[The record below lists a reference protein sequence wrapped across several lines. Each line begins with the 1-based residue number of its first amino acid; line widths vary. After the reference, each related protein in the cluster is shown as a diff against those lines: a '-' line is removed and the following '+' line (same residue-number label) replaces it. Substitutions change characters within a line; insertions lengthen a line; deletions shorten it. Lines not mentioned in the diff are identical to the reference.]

1 MKRVVLLFLMSF
13 IFILSDCN
21 ANENDKA
28 EASTSE
34 LEVIESTNSSNS
46 EDEFLTDYYFQENAY
61 YDPLDI
67 SELKHFLD
75 TEGDVE
81 IINGYEEYP
90 NQKWSEREDIQ
101 KYFTWVRERGSAP
114 IIYPNNDNAEIFHI
128 EIKASN
134 SMSYFILEDKHKNGR
149 IWIQILP
156 LSEKDKEKDL
166 KALIDSM
173 YGNGDDK
180 QQFQQRNNNVY
191 GEHYVYTT
199 RDTNNNLIKHID
211 YRYKDCLIRIRASE
225 GISIEIEYTEWFDI
239 KEYTPNYE

>member
-1 MKRVVLLFLMSF
+1 MKRVVLLFLLSL
-13 IFILSDCN
+13 ILSGCN

-28 EASTSE
+28 ESST
-34 LEVIESTNSSNS
+34 LEFEATESTNGNNS
-46 EDEFLTDYYFQENAY
+46 DGEFLTDYYFQENAY

-75 TEGDVE
+75 TEGDMEV
-81 IINGYEEYP
+81 INGYEEYP

-114 IIYPNNDNAEIFHI
+114 IIYPNNDTAEIFHI

-156 LSEKDKEKDL
+156 LNDKDKKTDL

-173 YGNGDDK
+173 YGNSDDK
-180 QQFQQRNNNVY
+180 QHFEQRNNNVY

-199 RDTNNNLIKHID
+199 LDTNNNLIKHID

-225 GISIEIEYTEWFDI
+225 GISIEIEHTEWFDI
-239 KEYTPNYE
+239 EEYTPNYE